1 MVDFR
6 YVPPWPGIRCPYAMN
21 TDPKVVYEFGPFRM
35 DPEKQVLL
43 RDGELIAVTPKAF
56 ETLLVLVRRGREVI
70 SKEELLKEIW
80 PDSFVEESNLSQHI
94 FKLRKALGDT
104 LEGEHYIVTL
114 PGRGYRFAVPV
125 RTITDGGDVLIAQTR
140 SRAQIVIEEHAPEP
154 VRTQPAL
161 PPPSHSKPKWRRKW
175 LLLAGAATAIAGLGL
190 LLLLRHHQTVPLNA
204 RDSNVVAPGPWGFLT
219 FFHRNKTLTETDKVV
234 LADFVNSTGDPVFDG
249 TLRQGVAV
257 QLEQS
262 PFWSVISEQRMQQ
275 TLRMMGR
282 PADARINLETAR
294 EICARTGSAA
304 VIAGS
309 IASLGTHYVLG
320 LSAESCRNGDV
331 LDEEQVQAA
340 RKEDVLGAL
349 DKTAIRLRSKLGES
363 INSVQKFATT
373 VEDATTPSLEALKA
387 YSLGRKMFF
396 EKGNVAALP
405 FLQRAVELD
414 PTFALAY
421 RALGAM
427 YGNLNQSARM
437 AENVRKAY
445 ELREKVSERERFY
458 IEAHYYWVGTG
469 ELEKA
474 IPAYELWRQTYPTDY
489 ALYVHLAA
497 IYIRLGNLEKAL
509 EESRESVRL
518 EPNSGINQSVL
529 CLAYIYLDRLDEAEA
544 VLKQAEERKLE
555 SEGLPGARYGLAFLK
570 GDTAQMAHTLSA
582 AMGKPGT
589 EDVLLDA
596 QANTE
601 AWHGRWKGA
610 RQLTRRA
617 MSSAQQND
625 AKETAAWYEARTALG
640 EVESGMREEAR
651 SDAYAAIKLASNRD
665 VLERAAL
672 ILALAGDTAAAEKLA
687 AELDRTFPLDTL
699 VQRYWLPA
707 IGAALALQHKDPKR
721 AVELLRVLGPI
732 ELGDQG
738 DLFPIYLRGEAYLM
752 LRDGNAAAAEFQKFL
767 DHRGRVGNSPWGALA
782 RLQLA
787 RACALSGDKTKA
799 TIAYQD
805 FLTLWKDAD
814 PDIPVLKQA
823 KGEYAKLQ

>member
-1 MVDFR
+1 
-6 YVPPWPGIRCPYAMN
+6 MN

-35 DPEKQVLL
+35 DPDKQVLQ
-43 RDGELIAVTPKAF
+43 RDGQLISVTPKTF
-56 ETLLVLVRRGREVI
+56 EMLLVLVRRGREIV
-70 SKEELLKEIW
+70 SKEELLKEVW
-80 PDSFVEESNLSQHI
+80 PDSFVEEANLSQHI
-94 FKLRKALGDT
+94 FKLRKALGDSP
-104 LEGEHYIVTL
+104 EGERYIVTL

-125 RTITDGGDVLIAQTR
+125 RTITEGGDVLIAQMR

-154 VRTQPAL
+154 VETLPAL
-161 PPPSHSKPKWRRKW
+161 PPPSRLKSKW
-175 LLLAGAATAIAGLGL
+175 LLPAAIAAAIVGFGL
-190 LLLLRHHQTVPLNA
+190 LLVLRHHQVL
-204 RDSNVVAPGPWGFLT
+204 S
-219 FFHRNKTLTETDKVV
+219 FFHRSRALTETDTVV
-234 LADFVNSTGDPVFDG
+234 LADFANSTGDPVFDS
-249 TLRQGVAV
+249 TLRQGLAV

-275 TLRMMGR
+275 TLRLMDR

-304 VIAGS
+304 VIEGS
-309 IASLGTHYVLG
+309 IASLGTQYVLG
-320 LSAESCRNGDV
+320 LRTENCRNGDV
-331 LDEEQVQAA
+331 LAEEQAQAA

-349 DKTAIRLRSKLGES
+349 DKTAISLRSKLGES
-363 INSVQKFATT
+363 LSSVEKYATP
-373 VEDATTPSLEALKA
+373 VEEATTPSLDALNA
-387 YSLGRKMFF
+387 YSLGRKVFF
-396 EKGNVAALP
+396 EKGNTPALP
-405 FLQRAVELD
+405 YLQRAVELD
-414 PTFALAY
+414 PNFAIAY
-421 RALGAM
+421 RALGTM
-427 YGNLNQSARM
+427 YGNLNQSGRM
-437 AENVRKAY
+437 AENLRKAY
-445 ELREKVSERERFY
+445 ELREKVSQRERFY
-458 IEAHYYWVGTG
+458 IESSYYWMGTG

-474 IPAYELWRQTYPTDY
+474 IPADELWRQSYPRDY
-489 ALYVHLAA
+489 ALYVHLGA
-497 IYIRLGNLEKAL
+497 IYVRLGNLEKAL
-509 EESRESVRL
+509 EETRESVRL

-570 GDTAQMAHTLSA
+570 GDTAQMARTVSA

-601 AWHGRWKGA
+601 AWHGRWKDA
-610 RQLTRRA
+610 RQLTQRA
-617 MSSAQQND
+617 MSSAEQND
-625 AKETAAWYEARTALG
+625 AKETAAWYEAGTALG

-665 VLERAAL
+665 VLERVAL
-672 ILALAGDTAAAEKLA
+672 ALALAGDTAAAEKLA
-687 AELDRTFPLDTL
+687 AELERTFPLDTL

-707 IGAALALQHKDPKR
+707 ISAAVALQHKDPKR
-721 AVELLRVLGPI
+721 AVQLLQVMGPI
-732 ELGDQG
+732 ELGDHG
-738 DLFPIYLRGEAYLM
+738 DFFAIYLRGEAYLM
-752 LRDGNAAAAEFQKFL
+752 LRDGNAAAAEFQKFM
-767 DHRGRVGNSPWGALA
+767 DHRGPVGNFPLGVLA

-787 RACALSGDKTKA
+787 RAYALSGDKTKA

>member
-1 MVDFR
+1 MNVD
-6 YVPPWPGIRCPYAMN
+6 A
-21 TDPKVVYEFGPFRM
+21 KVVYEFGPFRM
-35 DPEKQVLL
+35 DPDKQVLL
-43 RDGELIAVTPKAF
+43 RDGQLIAVTPKAF
-56 ETLLVLVRRGREVI
+56 ETLLVLVRRGREVV

-80 PDSFVEESNLSQHI
+80 PDSFVEEANLSQHI

-125 RTITDGGDVLIAQTR
+125 RTITEGGEVLIAQMR
-140 SRAQIVIEEHAPEP
+140 SRAEIVIEEHEPEP
-154 VRTQPAL
+154 VEPQPAL
-161 PPPSHSKPKWRRKW
+161 PPPAHSKPKWRKW
-175 LLLAGAATAIAGLGL
+175 LLLGGAATAIAGLGV

-204 RDSNVVAPGPWGFLT
+204 SDSNVVAPGPWGFLT

-234 LADFVNSTGDPVFDG
+234 LADFANSTGDPVFDG
-249 TLRQGVAV
+249 TLRQGLAV

-275 TLRMMGR
+275 TLRKMGR

-304 VIAGS
+304 VIEGS

-320 LSAESCRNGDV
+320 LGAESCRNGDI
-331 LDEEQVQAA
+331 LDQEQAQAA

-349 DKTAIRLRSKLGES
+349 DKTATRLRSKLGES
-363 INSVQKFATT
+363 INSVQKFATP

-396 EKGNVAALP
+396 EKGNAAALP

-421 RALGAM
+421 RALGAV
-427 YGNLNQSARM
+427 YGNLGQTDRM
-437 AENVRKAY
+437 RLNIRKAY

-458 IEAHYYWVGTG
+458 IEANYYWEGTG

-474 IPAYELWRQTYPTDY
+474 IPAYELWRQSYPRDY
-489 ALYVHLAA
+489 ALYVHLGA
-497 IYIRLGNLEKAL
+497 IYISLGNLEKAL

-518 EPNSGINQSVL
+518 EPNSGINYTVL
-529 CLAYIYLDRLDEAEA
+529 CLAYIYLDRVDEAEA

-555 SEGLPGARYGLAFLK
+555 SEGLPGARYRLAFLK
-570 GDTAQMAHTLSA
+570 GDTAQMTHTVSA

-601 AWHGRWKGA
+601 AWHGRWKDA

-617 MSSAQQND
+617 MSSAEQND
-625 AKETAAWYEARTALG
+625 ARETAAWYEARTSLG

-651 SDAYAAIKLASNRD
+651 SDAHAAIKLASNRD

-672 ILALAGDTAAAEKLA
+672 ALALAGDTAAAEKLA

-707 IGAALALQHKDPKR
+707 ISAAVALQHKDPKR
-721 AVELLRVLGPI
+721 AVELLQVTGPI

-738 DLFPIYLRGEAYLM
+738 ELSPIYLRGEAYLM
-752 LRDGNAAAAEFQKFL
+752 LRDGNAAAAEFQKFI
-767 DHRGRVGNSPWGALA
+767 DHRGQVENFPSGALA

-799 TIAYQD
+799 KIAYQD

-814 PDIPVLKQA
+814 PDVPILKQA
-823 KGEYAKLQ
+823 KVEYARLD